1 MKYLRISDTLD
12 AYKNNVISEILDT
25 PNVTMVAKKDAFFDP
40 YEDYSVES
48 VECPPDA
55 VRYDT
60 TTADILVTMSK
71 NKKLTNG
78 DILGKILE
86 TFTKQVT
93 FDKNEGKEPIMR
105 FGKFDH
111 LGKIIHWNVLQK
123 YFTYKFIG
131 DHGGMLATF
140 NFDGGIN
147 NLIGGYKLY
156 SKLQTIYLDGKVY
169 DIDDLV
175 VNVAGGSGSDSDSD
189 SDFVRGLDSDS
200 DSGSGSGSFM
210 RGIAFPD
217 DITGEHEVE
226 FVLDLGSDEIDS
238 DATLDISGKGWF
250 NNCLGMTSVTLPKF
264 IGGVNNYT
272 FKGSNNITTAIV
284 DSECLIQYNNM
295 WANFTTIFGG
305 NSYVPASVINVIIG
319 DSVTSIGSSAFYGCS
334 GLTSITIPD
343 SVTSIGSSAFSG
355 CSGLTSITIPDSVTS
370 IGNYAFSGCSG
381 LTSITIPDSVTS
393 IGKYAFSGCSG
404 LTSIT
409 YNGTM
414 AQWKT
419 ISRNDDWSY
428 GVPSTTKVTCTDGT
442 CGLDDK

>member
-319 DSVTSIGSSAFYGCS
+319 DSVTSIG
-334 GLTSITIPD
+334 
-343 SVTSIGSSAFSG
+343 
-355 CSGLTSITIPDSVTS
+355 
-370 IGNYAFSGCSG
+370 N
-381 LTSITIPDSVTS
+381 
-393 IGKYAFSGCSG
+393 YAFSGCSG

-419 ISRNDDWSY
+419 ISRNDDWRY

>member
-1 MKYLRISDTLD
+1 
-12 AYKNNVISEILDT
+12 
-25 PNVTMVAKKDAFFDP
+25 
-40 YEDYSVES
+40 
-48 VECPPDA
+48 
-55 VRYDT
+55 
-60 TTADILVTMSK
+60 
-71 NKKLTNG
+71 
-78 DILGKILE
+78 
-86 TFTKQVT
+86 
-93 FDKNEGKEPIMR
+93 MR

-189 SDFVRGLDSDS
+189 SDFVSGLDSDSDS
-200 DSGSGSGSFM
+200 DSGSGSGSSM
-210 RGIAFPD
+210 KGIAFPD

-226 FVLDLGSDEIDS
+226 FVLNFGSDEIDS
-238 DATLDISGKGWF
+238 DANLDISGKGWF

-264 IGGVNNYT
+264 IGGVNNST

-284 DSECLIQYNNM
+284 DSECVIQYNNI
-295 WANFTTIFGG
+295 WENFTTIFGG
-305 NSYVPASVINVIIG
+305 STYYLPASVTNVIIG
-319 DSVTSIGSSAFYGCS
+319 DSVTSIGN
-334 GLTSITIPD
+334 
-343 SVTSIGSSAFSG
+343 SAFSG
-355 CSGLTSITIPDSVTS
+355 CSGLTSITIPDNVTS
-370 IGNYAFSGCSG
+370 IGYGAFYGCSG
-381 LTSITIPDSVTS
+381 LTSITIPDNVRS
-393 IGKYAFSGCSG
+393 IGGYAFSGCSG

-419 ISRNDDWSY
+419 INREAHWRYDIKA
-428 GVPSTTKVTCTDGT
+428 TTVTCSDGT